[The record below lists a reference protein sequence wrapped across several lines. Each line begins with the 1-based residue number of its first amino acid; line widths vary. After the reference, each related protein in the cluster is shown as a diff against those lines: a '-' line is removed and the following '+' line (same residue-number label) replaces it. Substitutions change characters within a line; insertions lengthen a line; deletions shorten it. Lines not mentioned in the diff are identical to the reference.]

1 MHVFTPVSNDTEITL
16 TPFLFL
22 GGKRRTVVIGK
33 MHDIHTMPCQ
43 AFTPHQPH
51 GRSVLS
57 NKIDL
62 RSKSDFYTF
71 TFSFFPDEPEARS
84 LTPKLS
90 RSELIEI
97 LDSLANEI
105 PETHRKRLRY
115 GLF

>member
-1 MHVFTPVSNDTEITL
+1 MSNDTEMTVD
-16 TPFLFL
+16 PFFIF
-22 GGKRRTVVIGK
+22 GRKTSHWVIGK